1 MQYSKT
7 IIEKNIPEEEPEDQT
22 EHKFRSYCCP
32 SCSNLPEIL
41 YYNKLTDEIK
51 IKCKTHGENTLRLRE
66 YLEQMANFVN
76 TSEIKKSN
84 KCTNHNENFMYY
96 CKDCDLNL
104 CEKCLELP
112 EHENHVKYEIKSTI
126 PDDKRELLLLN
137 NEIKSNL
144 DEKRRLKDRLRALED
159 KITFYDALINAYK
172 SNSPNFL
179 LNINIKHILYGENLN
194 IEQIKNTE
202 KNKFDDFINENFMK
216 ATEGLNQISLVDKK
230 AGNNLLELLFKGIE
244 DHTVFQ
250 ILKLSNKIQ
259 DQSGIIS
266 LKNIKYLNL
275 RGNDISDLNF
285 LLNKEFPSLEIF
297 SLNNNALS
305 NIEDLKSISFPK
317 LKELYLSKNKINDI
331 DILGELE
338 LPELN
343 ILWLSDNNIIN
354 IDVLENVKF
363 PKLLKLNLSKNK
375 IKDISVLAHKK
386 AKFPQL
392 YELYLYDNE
401 FDTNKFSEI
410 MNYLFNKLNQF
421 YY

>member
-317 LKELYLSKNKINDI
+317 LKELYLSKNKISDI
-331 DILGELE
+331 T
-338 LPELN
+338 
-343 ILWLSDNNIIN
+343 
-354 IDVLENVKF
+354 VFQNVKF
-363 PKLLKLNLSKNK
+363 PNLEYLSLKENNIKNVDALSTADFSNIKGIYLNNNK
-375 IKDISVLAHKK
+375 ISDITLLSNIKLGKSGRIIICDNPIDEKKKNLAISILKDSIIFK
-386 AKFPQL
+386 
-392 YELYLYDNE
+392 
-401 FDTNKFSEI
+401 
-410 MNYLFNKLNQF
+410 
-421 YY
+421 